1 MLLSSVAFAYLRLAR
16 ESSFRCLKTVL
27 DRDTRPNH
35 LLYAKRRTIGRK
47 WCVPSVRT
55 QQKKK
60 TGLFKRLKSA
70 QMSATRLTE
79 VLTPLQ
85 ISEDLTQCEDILE
98 LKFKN
103 TSFFIE
109 TDVPSLYCKP
119 FTDPNPWKVP
129 ESIFG
134 RARSNSNMSDF
145 MTLAGQMS
153 RSAQRAKWVCSFV
166 VWSSY

>member
-1 MLLSSVAFAYLRLAR
+1 MMCSKCSN
-16 ESSFRCLKTVL
+16 T
-27 DRDTRPNH
+27 
-35 LLYAKRRTIGRK
+35 AK
-47 WCVPSVRT
+47 
-55 QQKKK
+55 KKK

-109 TDVPSLYCKP
+109 TDVPSLYCKS
-119 FTDPNPWKVP
+119 FTDPNP
-129 ESIFG
+129 
-134 RARSNSNMSDF
+134 
-145 MTLAGQMS
+145 
-153 RSAQRAKWVCSFV
+153 
-166 VWSSY
+166 